1 MKRVAFL
8 ALMCVSA
15 IALGDALLFA
25 PEAKV
30 NAQAA
35 SSAGASPEL
44 QKLDVS
50 LGKWVFHGTTK
61 DRSGK
66 TGTFTWNEDC
76 RWSPNHLFL
85 ECTFSNVWSG
95 RPVESL
101 VVDTYNSADKS
112 YWHYEF
118 YASGEKGDKP
128 FVSRMDVKSDMNGD
142 TWIEHGRNPIPG
154 KQSGERIVYN
164 WGPPGHVKVAIETS
178 KDGARWEAVDQ
189 GEGMRQK

>member
-1 MKRVAFL
+1 MKRMAFL
-8 ALMCVSA
+8 ALMCVGA
-15 IALGDALLFA
+15 IALVGALLFPVA
-25 PEAKV
+25 ANVETQGAK
-30 NAQAA
+30 AQ
-35 SSAGASPEL
+35 SAGASSEL

-66 TGTFTWNEDC
+66 AGTFTWNEDC

-128 FVSRMDVKSDMNGD
+128 FFSRMEVNGD
-142 TWIEHGRNPIPG
+142 TWIEHGRDVIPG

-178 KDGARWEAVDQ
+178 KDGTHWDAIDQ
-189 GEGMRQK
+189 GEGVRQK